1 MAKRS
6 RYRNAADKRDGGG
19 FILLPLCVL
28 NGAAYLGVSAHA
40 RMLLVDLAAQYR
52 GDNNGD
58 LCAAF
63 SMMKPR
69 GWKSTHTLQ
78 KAKLELIEA
87 GLIVETRKGARPS
100 KASLY
105 AVTWYAMDDCGGKLE
120 ISAQSFPRGAYRL
133 KDPRPVLKVVEKNAP
148 LNALAASQARKLM
161 Q

>member
-1 MAKRS
+1 MAKRN
-6 RYRNAADKRDGGG
+6 RYKNAADKRDGGG

-28 NGAAYLGVSAHA
+28 NGAAYLGVGAHA

-63 SMMKPR
+63 SMMKRR

-78 KAKLELIEA
+78 AAKLELIEA
-87 GLIVETRKGARPS
+87 GLIVETRKGARPN

-105 AVTWYAMDDCGGKLE
+105 AVTWYALDDCGGKLE
-120 ISAQSFPRGAYRL
+120 VSARAFPRGAYRL
-133 KDPRPVLKVVEKNAP
+133 KDTLPVIGKNAS
-148 LNALAASQARKLM
+148 LNALAASQGR
-161 Q
+161 